1 MDESGKGGEKRGRK
15 NGEKKM
21 NGEERTATSTI
32 NDDNQPNDR
41 ANIEHSCLKKKG
53 ARFAIVHNLS
63 PFFVRF
69 PTSTTVARWFGG
81 PD

>member
-1 MDESGKGGEKRGRK
+1 MDESGKGGEKRNRK

-41 ANIEHSCLKKKG
+41 ANIEHS
-53 ARFAIVHNLS
+53 V
-63 PFFVRF
+63 
-69 PTSTTVARWFGG
+69 
-81 PD
+81 

>member
-1 MDESGKGGEKRGRK
+1 MDESGKGGKKRSRK

-41 ANIEHSCLKKKG
+41 ANIDHSVLRKKG
-53 ARFAIVHNLS
+53 ELDLQLS
-63 PFFVRF
+63 MIIYRPFLSGS
-69 PTSTTVARWFGG
+69 P
-81 PD
+81 PQPL